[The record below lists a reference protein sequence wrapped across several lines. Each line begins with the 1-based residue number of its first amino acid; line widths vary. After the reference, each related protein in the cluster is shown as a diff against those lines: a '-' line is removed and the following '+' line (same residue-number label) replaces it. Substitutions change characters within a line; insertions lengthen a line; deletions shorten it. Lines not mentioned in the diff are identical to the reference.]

1 MSRLALRL
9 EAVGKSYSQR
19 PTLASHF
26 LGLCFW
32 RKPKPPNAWALK
44 EVSFEVEAGSAVG
57 IIGLNG
63 SGKTTLL
70 EIIAGT
76 LKPTAG
82 TVARTGRIS
91 ALLEL
96 SSGFDPELS
105 GRENIFLNGM
115 VSGLSRGLIDQNLE
129 AIIQFADL
137 GDVLDMPVK
146 TYSSGML
153 ARLAFS
159 LHTVLVPDILII
171 DEILAVGDYFFQQKC
186 YRRLAQLREAG
197 VTILFV
203 SHDLSLVRDMCQR
216 AVYLKAGR
224 LEYSG
229 PSDIAIHRLM
239 TDDSNKQNNVT
250 PVSNTLCQA
259 SLDQEDAVWHREAS
273 GNGRLSAVR
282 IVDRQGRSSLS
293 HALGEMISIQVWF
306 RTFPEDDDLI
316 IGLAIKNRY
325 DQTVT
330 STNSV
335 LLKCPRISHEGE
347 GWRSFEF
354 NTELLLEGGEYSLT
368 LGLNRK
374 PTVGESGNQSLD
386 TTGWFGP
393 LRVVWDYHELAPPF
407 LGMFGLPIVG
417 KLDDSL

>member
-1 MSRLALRL
+1 MSRLALRV

-32 RKPKPPNAWALK
+32 RRPKPPTAWALK

-82 TVARTGRIS
+82 SVIRQGRIS

-115 VSGLSRGLIDQNLE
+115 VAGLSRALIEKNLE
-129 AIIQFADL
+129 AIIQFADI
-137 GDVLDMPVK
+137 GDVLDRPVK

-229 PSDIAIHRLM
+229 PSDIALHRLL
-239 TDDSNKQNNVT
+239 TDGSNNQSDGK
-250 PVSNTLCQA
+250 SISSTLCQ
-259 SLDQEDAVWHREAS
+259 SPLQQEDAVWHREAS
-273 GNGRLSAVR
+273 GSGRLSAVR
-282 IVDRQGRSSLS
+282 IVDCHGKSSLS
-293 HALGEMISIQVWF
+293 HALGETISIQVWF
-306 RTFPEDDDLI
+306 RTFPGDGDLI
-316 IGLAIKNRY
+316 VGLALKNRY

-374 PTVGESGNQSLD
+374 PSTGESGYQSLD

-393 LRVVWDYHELAPPF
+393 LRVVWNYHEQAPPF

-417 KLDDSL
+417 RLGESP

>member
-26 LGLCFW
+26 LALCFW
-32 RKPKPPNAWALK
+32 RKPKPPTAWALK
-44 EVSFEVEAGSAVG
+44 EVSFEVEAGTAVA

-82 TVARTGRIS
+82 SVARSGRIS

-115 VSGLSRGLIDQNLE
+115 VSGLSRALIDKNLE
-129 AIIQFADL
+129 AIIRFADL

-229 PSDIAIHRLM
+229 LSDIAIHRLL
-239 TDDSNKQNNVT
+239 TDGSNNQNDVT
-250 PVSNTLCQA
+250 PASPTLSQP
-259 SLDQEDAVWHREAS
+259 SLDHEDAVWQREAS
-273 GNGRLSAVR
+273 NRSRLSAVR
-282 IVDRQGRSSLS
+282 IVDRHGKSSLS
-293 HALGEMISIQVWF
+293 HALGEKVSIQVWF
-306 RTFPEDDDLI
+306 RTIPGDDDLI
-316 IGLAIKNRY
+316 VGLALKNRY

-330 STNSV
+330 SINSGM
-335 LLKCPRISHEGE
+335 LKCPRISHEAQ

-368 LGLNRK
+368 VGLNRK
-374 PTVGESGNQSLD
+374 PTTGESGNQSLD

-393 LRVVWDYHELAPPF
+393 LRVVWNYHEHSPPF

-417 KLDDSL
+417 RLSDSS